1 MTCGF
6 TEEIYGLYVLGLL
19 EDEECS
25 QLDVHIC
32 RPCETCVAAVRSAR
46 ATWCAVGASA
56 PDIKPP
62 GGMRDRLLSRYN
74 PHVPWWRIR
83 LPVFGST
90 AVGTR
95 ETLGVPVQDSAPI
108 DETITGV
115 TLTGTGAAAFQV
127 TTDFPLAVP
136 AGTSALVAV
145 QFAPTSAGMATAT
158 LVLQTASMG
167 PSPIPLQGEGL

>member
-1 MTCGF
+1 MMNLLAVLMSVALVTLAPACG
-6 TEEIYGLYVLGLL
+6 
-19 EDEECS
+19 
-25 QLDVHIC
+25 
-32 RPCETCVAAVRSAR
+32 SAR
-46 ATWCAVGASA
+46 CGIIYQPGFGAA
-56 PDIKPP
+56 NDA
-62 GGMRDRLLSRYN
+62 G
-74 PHVPWWRIR
+74 VV
-83 LPVFGST
+83 VFGST